1 MAETQVIHDAGHD
14 VQSWQALAELALR
27 GLRNTYGFD
36 TSFLPHTMRWDG
48 RRATPHGRNTR
59 YVLISLLGLAR
70 ARAVVEIDDE
80 FVGSLWA
87 RVARTFATVAHSPG
101 DLGLGLWARAL
112 HGCGHSLFSA
122 ERALKIFRER
132 DRACDS
138 VDLAWLLLGAD
149 HALFHG
155 VDDGSGEQLAEGTKR
170 ALLALYNPESKLFY
184 RHARGGPFAGISRRI
199 ACFANQIYAV
209 MALAIHARRTG
220 CEESA
225 MIGREVAD
233 NLCRLQGPLG
243 QWWWLYDAKRGPVV
257 DGYPVFSVH
266 QDGMAPMA
274 LLETTAAGG
283 RSFAREVERGFAWI
297 SGENEL
303 RRNLVHRE
311 EGLVLRDIHRSGVG
325 RTRRM
330 IRAATWRLG
339 WRGRANAGPAES
351 PFVVNH
357 ECRPYHLG
365 WILYAA
371 ALVHRA
377 IKQCPPES
385 IEANLSGRLDE

>member
-1 MAETQVIHDAGHD
+1 
-14 VQSWQALAELALR
+14 
-27 GLRNTYGFD
+27 
-36 TSFLPHTMRWDG
+36 
-48 RRATPHGRNTR
+48 
-59 YVLISLLGLAR
+59 
-70 ARAVVEIDDE
+70 
-80 FVGSLWA
+80 
-87 RVARTFATVAHSPG
+87 
-101 DLGLGLWARAL
+101 
-112 HGCGHSLFSA
+112 
-122 ERALKIFRER
+122 
-132 DRACDS
+132 
-138 VDLAWLLLGAD
+138 
-149 HALFHG
+149 
-155 VDDGSGEQLAEGTKR
+155 
-170 ALLALYNPESKLFY
+170 
-184 RHARGGPFAGISRRI
+184 
-199 ACFANQIYAV
+199 
-209 MALAIHARRTG
+209 
-220 CEESA
+220 
-225 MIGREVAD
+225 
-233 NLCRLQGPLG
+233 
-243 QWWWLYDAKRGPVV
+243 LYDAKRGPVV

-283 RSFAREVERGFAWI
+283 RSFAREVETGRAWI
-297 SGENEL
+297 FGENEL

-351 PFVVNH
+351 PFVVNR